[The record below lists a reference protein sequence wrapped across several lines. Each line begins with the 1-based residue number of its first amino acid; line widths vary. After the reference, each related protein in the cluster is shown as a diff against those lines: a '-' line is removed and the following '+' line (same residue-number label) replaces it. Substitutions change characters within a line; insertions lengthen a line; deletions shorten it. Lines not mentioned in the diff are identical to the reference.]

1 MRDQLCEIGYRRLP
15 GSRGARWAAWPI
27 ARTAL
32 ALAFRR
38 RSAKLAAAVCGFVV
52 VAHAVTVVG
61 QVLIGQA
68 SDRAAGIEGVDDI
81 AATMLQYAIGQVH
94 GTLSTFLGVQ
104 LHTTAILLAV
114 VAGGL
119 IAEDRRT
126 RAFELYFSR
135 PLSLADYALGKGL
148 VALVLPAVTV
158 FLPFVGLWLVA
169 VGIAPDDLAR
179 ELWQLL
185 LPGLLAAAV
194 CTVLLATTILGA
206 SALGD
211 RGRTVGVAYVL
222 GLAALGG
229 FADGMAQTGH
239 TWAGYLGPLRNVQT
253 LADAL
258 LRGGAP
264 GLVASSLELRAPTNP
279 NAWISAACLAAMSA
293 GAVAILVAQLR
304 RQVRG

>member
-1 MRDQLCEIGYRRLP
+1 MKDELCAIGYRRLP
-15 GSRGARWAAWPI
+15 SPRTTRWSPWPI

-32 ALAFRR
+32 VLAFRR
-38 RSAKLAAAVCGFVV
+38 RAAKLAAAVCGFVV
-52 VAHAVTVVG
+52 FAHALTLAG
-61 QVLIGQA
+61 QVLIGRA
-68 SDRAAGIEGVDDI
+68 SERGSFGDDF
-81 AATMLQYAIGQVH
+81 AFTMLEYVTGQVH

-104 LHTTAILLAV
+104 LHTTAILLGV

-135 PLSLADYALGKGL
+135 PLTTLDYALGKGL
-148 VALVLPAVTV
+148 VALLLPTITV
-158 FLPFVGLWLVA
+158 FVPFLGLWLLA
-169 VGIAPDDLAR
+169 VGIAPDDLAT

-185 LPGLLAAAV
+185 LPGMLGAAI

-229 FADGMAQTGH
+229 FADAMAHAGH
-239 TWAGYLGPLRNVQT
+239 DWAGYLGPLRDVQT
-253 LADAL
+253 VADAL

-264 GLVASSLELRAPTNP
+264 GLLAATLEVRAATNDS
-279 NAWISAACLAAMSA
+279 AWLSALALAVMATGGLAAM
-293 GAVAILVAQLR
+293 AIQLR
-304 RQVRG
+304 RAVRG

>member
-1 MRDQLCEIGYRRLP
+1 MKDQLCAIGYRGLP
-15 GSRGARWAAWPI
+15 RPRTTRWAPWPI

-32 ALAFRR
+32 VLAFRR
-38 RSAKLAAAVCGFVV
+38 RAAKLAAAACGFVV
-52 VAHAVTVVG
+52 LVHALTIAG
-61 QVLIGQA
+61 QVLIGRA
-68 SDRAAGIEGVDDI
+68 SERTSLADGLAFS
-81 AATMLQYAIGQVH
+81 MLEYAVGQVH

-104 LHTTAILLAV
+104 LHTTAILLGV

-135 PLSLADYALGKGL
+135 PLSPLDYALGKGL
-148 VALVLPAVTV
+148 VALLLPGITV
-158 FLPFVGLWLVA
+158 FVPFVGLWLLA
-169 VGIAPDDLAR
+169 VGIAPDDLAT

-185 LPGLLAAAV
+185 LPGLLGATI
-194 CTVLLATTILGA
+194 CTVLLAATILGA

-222 GLAALGG
+222 GLVALGG
-229 FADGMAQTGH
+229 FADAMAQSGH
-239 TWAGYLGPLRNVQT
+239 AWAGYLGPLRDVQT
-253 LADAL
+253 VADAL

-264 GLVASSLELRAPTNP
+264 GLLAATLDVRASTNDS
-279 NAWISAACLAAMSA
+279 AWISGLALAVMSLGGVAALA
-293 GAVAILVAQLR
+293 AQLR